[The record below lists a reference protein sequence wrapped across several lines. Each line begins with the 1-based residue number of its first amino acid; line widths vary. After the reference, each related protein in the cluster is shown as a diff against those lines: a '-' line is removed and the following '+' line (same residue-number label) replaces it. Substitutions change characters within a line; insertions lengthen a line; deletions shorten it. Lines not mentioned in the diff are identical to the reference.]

1 MDFRQLETFVQ
12 VAKLKSFSKAAEKLF
27 ITQPTVTNH
36 IQNLEKELG
45 TQLFDR
51 MGKNISLTKSGALLY
66 KNAISILNSFE
77 MTKFELDEF
86 KGHIHGH
93 LELVSSSVPRK
104 YLLPSIIHN
113 FLIKYPD
120 VTFSIMDNDSKE
132 VINSILEGEY
142 DFGIVGAKYDSNNL
156 EYIKIMQD
164 RLLLITPLGFRP
176 DLANYSEITIAEI
189 QNEKFI
195 IRESGSGTR
204 EAVNKM
210 LREDGLTFEDLK
222 IVAHIE
228 DMDTIKELVSLG
240 TGLSFISEKA
250 IKDDI
255 KLSKFKVLN
264 IKNLSV
270 ARDFYFVFHKNR
282 NLSPLGER
290 FKEFV
295 LNH

>member
-1 MDFRQLETFVQ
+1 
-12 VAKLKSFSKAAEKLF
+12 
-27 ITQPTVTNH
+27 
-36 IQNLEKELG
+36 
-45 TQLFDR
+45 
-51 MGKNISLTKSGALLY
+51 
-66 KNAISILNSFE
+66 
-77 MTKFELDEF
+77 
-86 KGHIHGH
+86 
-93 LELVSSSVPRK
+93 
-104 YLLPSIIHN
+104 
-113 FLIKYPD
+113 
-120 VTFSIMDNDSKE
+120 MDNDSKE

-176 DLANYSEITIAEI
+176 DLVNYSEITIAEI